1 LGIAGRLVRPIHLQ
15 NIKIHKD
22 FTKLSRILNPS
33 QGRAIER
40 SKMKKRVAVI
50 TLVVSALFASTNTAL
65 ADAQSDYQLA
75 LAQYKTAL
83 ANWNIANK
91 ADQENFKTAM
101 QNWNAAVKAA
111 EQARKDIAAK
121 FKIDADAIRERT
133 IAAVAAATTAKE
145 KKAVNAAGKIELD
158 LVIAAR
164 NAALEAVV
172 KPGEKPTKP
181 VLVPAPTPPA
191 KPAKTVKPVKPS
203 KKPVVT
209 KSPTN

>member
-1 LGIAGRLVRPIHLQ
+1 MLVGTNHLQ
-15 NIKIHKD
+15 NLKIHKD
-22 FTKLSRILNPS
+22 FTNLSRILDSS

-40 SKMKKRVAVI
+40 SKMKRRLAII
-50 TLVVSALFASTNTAL
+50 TLVVSALFASSNSAL

-75 LAQYKTAL
+75 LAQYKSAL
-83 ANWNIANK
+83 ANWNVAVKAEQEDFKIATK
-91 ADQENFKTAM
+91 
-101 QNWNAAVKAA
+101 NWNTAVKAA

-121 FKIDADAIRERT
+121 FKVDADAIKERT
-133 IAAVAAATTAKE
+133 AAAVTAAATAKE
-145 KKAVNAAGKIELD
+145 KKAANAAGKIELD

-164 NAALEAVV
+164 NVALEAVV

-181 VLVPAPTPPA
+181 TLSPAPTPPA
-191 KPAKTVKPVKPS
+191 KPAKTVKPINPS

>member
-1 LGIAGRLVRPIHLQ
+1 
-15 NIKIHKD
+15 
-22 FTKLSRILNPS
+22 
-33 QGRAIER
+33 
-40 SKMKKRVAVI
+40 MKKRVAVI